1 MKGPL
6 LAGFMTWQSLK
17 VVMACLAHSWTSSG
31 LLLTLHLLL
40 MPPIAKAT
48 LVSYKPSIVIFLAD
62 DLGIGDVGCYGN
74 DTIRTPSI
82 DRLAKEG
89 VKLTQ
94 HISAAP
100 LCSPSRAAFLT
111 GRYPIRSGMDYT
123 DVFRVFQWLGGSG
136 GLPTNETTFAKILQ
150 KQGYTTGLIG
160 KWHQGVNCKYRND
173 HCHHPLNHGFD
184 FYYGMPFSPMGDCRV
199 TDPPEMNMALRIKLW
214 SYTQMIALAVLT
226 LIAAKLAHLM
236 SISWKFIFLLT
247 LFGSLFFISWFSSY
261 GFIRYW
267 NCIMMRNYEI
277 TEQPMKVERAAP
289 LMLKE
294 AMSFVER
301 NKEGPFLLF
310 VSFLHVHT
318 SLVTTEK
325 FIGKSKHGLY
335 GDNVEEMDFMI
346 GRILDVLDNN
356 NLTNS
361 TLVYFASDHGG
372 HLEAKERNAQW
383 GGWNGIYKGGKAMAG
398 WEGGI
403 RVPGLFRWMGVLPK
417 QKVIDEPTSLMDVF
431 PTLVNLAG
439 GTVPQDRIID
449 GRDLMPLLQG
459 LVQHSEHEFMFHYCG
474 ILLHAVRWHQ
484 KDSGNVWKAHYVTPI
499 FQPKGSGGCYDIRFC
514 PCSGERV
521 EHHSPPLLFDLSRD
535 PSEAV
540 PLSPDTEP
548 LFHMVL
554 KRIEKAVE
562 EHQRTLTPVPQQLS
576 FYSVVWK
583 PWLQPCCGTFP
594 FCGCDKEKEKREHF

>member
-1 MKGPL
+1 MRGSL
-6 LAGFMTWQSLK
+6 LAGFMTWQLLK
-17 VVMACLAHSWTSSG
+17 VVMACLAHSWTCSG
-31 LLLTLHLLL
+31 LLLIWHLLL
-40 MPPIAKAT
+40 MPAIAKAT
-48 LVSYKPSIVIFLAD
+48 LVSYKPNIVIFLAD
-62 DLGIGDVGCYGN
+62 DLGIGDVGSYGN
-74 DTIRTPSI
+74 DTIRTPNI

-111 GRYPIRSGMDYT
+111 GRYPIRSGTDQT
-123 DVFRVFQWLGGSG
+123 DVFRVLQWLGSSG
-136 GLPTNETTFAKILQ
+136 GLPANETTFAKILQ

-184 FYYGMPFSPMGDCRV
+184 YYYGMPFSLMGDCRV
-199 TDPPEMNMALRIKLW
+199 TDPPEMNMPLRIKLW
-214 SYTQMIALAVLT
+214 CYTQIIALAVFT
-226 LIAAKLAHLM
+226 LIAAKLAHLVF
-236 SISWKFIFLLT
+236 ISWKFIFLLT

-277 TEQPMKVERAAP
+277 TEQPMKVERTAP

-325 FIGKSKHGLY
+325 FTGKSKHGLY

-361 TLVYFASDHGG
+361 TLVYFTSDNGG
-372 HLEAKERNAQW
+372 HLEAQERNARW
-383 GGWNGIYKGGKAMAG
+383 GGWNGIYKGGKAIAG

-403 RVPGLFRWMGVLPK
+403 RVPGLFRWMGVLPEH
-417 QKVIDEPTSLMDVF
+417 KVIDEPTSLMDVF

-521 EHHSPPLLFDLSRD
+521 EHHNPALLFDLSRD
-535 PSEAV
+535 PSEEV
-540 PLSPDTEP
+540 PLSPETEP

-554 KRIEKAVE
+554 KKIEKVVE
-562 EHQRTLTPVPQQLS
+562 EHRTTLTPVPQQLS
-576 FYSVVWK
+576 FYNSLWN